1 MLPPVEV
8 RIDLVSDPDEESA
21 TTSLDAGSELDHKR
35 GHPQGIELSR
45 KRSCEAAEI
54 IDADGFEAEEILKT
68 EERNKRSKTPPEKRQ
83 KLGKHEIEA
92 GRRSSTAPPLSDS
105 ESPSDALKAAPIM
118 TDWEELGGLDDD
130 GLYVMDEAPLLDD
143 GV

>member
-1 MLPPVEV
+1 MTH
-8 RIDLVSDPDEESA
+8 SFESLH
-21 TTSLDAGSELDHKR
+21 SVCRHLWNWFR
-35 GHPQGIELSR
+35 N
-45 KRSCEAAEI
+45 
-54 IDADGFEAEEILKT
+54 
-68 EERNKRSKTPPEKRQ
+68 ERNRGNLGRWLQYGWDRDGKSHNRRSWRRHRACWCRRLNFHVHRRWRRRCKRSKTPPEKRQ

-105 ESPSDALKAAPIM
+105 ESPSDVLKEAPIM